1 MNFQSA
7 LRYLNSLQLFGVKFG
22 LENTQTILAALNN
35 PQKKFPSILVGGT
48 NGKGSVCAF
57 TEKIFS
63 LHGYRVG
70 LYTSPHLVSVRE
82 RIKIGEKLISE
93 EEFAEGTRYLKSK
106 IDDLLSSGQL
116 LAPLTYFEFLTALA
130 FLYFA
135 QQGVDLAVVEVG
147 MGGRFDATNVLDPIC
162 SVVTSISIDH
172 EKFLGSTLGQIAREK
187 GGIIKKKKPI
197 ITSETEEEALRPLQE
212 KAAIMKAPLIKVF
225 TKEDDLKIIGQ
236 EGLKTSFC
244 FSWQGQSYTFTPSL
258 LGFHQG
264 RNAACALVV
273 AKVLSPRWFPL
284 EEEKIIEG
292 LQQARWEGR
301 LEIISSQPLFLVDG
315 AHNPSGARALQD
327 FLGEVCPH
335 PDLLIFACM
344 RDKKIAEMANI
355 LFPAPK
361 RIILTQ
367 FPYHRSAFPQ
377 EILRQA
383 SSYRDKITII
393 PEVKLVL
400 EEVKNSVLPQGVVVA
415 AGSLYLI
422 GEIKK
427 YWSF

>member
-212 KAAIMKAPLIKVF
+212 KAAIDPWRGNQAIR
-225 TKEDDLKIIGQ
+225 I
-236 EGLKTSFC
+236 
-244 FSWQGQSYTFTPSL
+244 
-258 LGFHQG
+258 
-264 RNAACALVV
+264 
-273 AKVLSPRWFPL
+273 PR
-284 EEEKIIEG
+284 
-292 LQQARWEGR
+292 Q
-301 LEIISSQPLFLVDG
+301 
-315 AHNPSGARALQD
+315 H
-327 FLGEVCPH
+327 
-335 PDLLIFACM
+335 
-344 RDKKIAEMANI
+344 
-355 LFPAPK
+355 
-361 RIILTQ
+361 
-367 FPYHRSAFPQ
+367 
-377 EILRQA
+377 
-383 SSYRDKITII
+383 
-393 PEVKLVL
+393 
-400 EEVKNSVLPQGVVVA
+400 
-415 AGSLYLI
+415 
-422 GEIKK
+422 
-427 YWSF
+427 